1 MKITKQA
8 RHEARQLF
16 RSCLVNG
23 LLDDNRVRQ
32 TVRLVIERKPR
43 GFLPILSQFERLVKL
58 DVARRT
64 ARIESATPLT
74 PAFQAQLQADLT
86 RNYGAGL
93 NFFFTENPALL
104 GGTRIQV
111 GGDVYNGSVQ
121 ARLTALQES
130 FGKNL

>member
-1 MKITKQA
+1 MKISKQA

-16 RSCLVNG
+16 RTCLVNG

-32 TVRLVIERKPR
+32 TVGLVIAQKPR

-64 ARIESATPLT
+64 AKIESAAPLT
-74 PAFQAQLQADLT
+74 LQFQAQLQADLA

-93 NFFFTENPALL
+93 NFVFTLNPALL
-104 GGTRIQV
+104 GGVRIQV
-111 GGDVYNGSVQ
+111 GGDVYDGTVQ

-130 FGKNL
+130 F